1 MTLPDHIRTFLA
13 DTRFCTISTTD
24 EDGAPRSAV
33 IWYRLDG
40 EALVIN
46 SRVGRRWPTNLLRD
60 PRIAISVI
68 DAADGLRWVGMT
80 GSAEP
85 ITDQATA
92 QADIAGMSRRYH
104 ADDLEEAERLIREGF
119 ETQERISFRVGVESF
134 HDHLA

>member
-1 MTLPDHIRTFLA
+1 MTLPDHIRTFLGA
-13 DTRFCTISTTD
+13 TRFITISTTD

-40 EALVIN
+40 DDLVIN
-46 SRVGRRWPTNLLRD
+46 SLVGRRWPTNLLRD

-68 DAADGLRWVGMT
+68 DAADGLRWVGLT
-80 GSAEP
+80 GSVEP

-104 ADDLEEAERLIREGF
+104 ADDPEEGERLIRERF
-119 ETQERISFRVGVESF
+119 ETQERISFRVVVESF

>member
-1 MTLPDHIRTFLA
+1 MTLPDHIRTFLGA
-13 DTRFCTISTTD
+13 TRFTTISTTD

-40 EALVIN
+40 DDLVIN
-46 SRVGRRWPTNLLRD
+46 SLVGRRWPTNLLRD

-68 DAADGLRWVGMT
+68 DAADGLRWVGLT
-80 GSAEP
+80 GSVEP

-104 ADDLEEAERLIREGF
+104 AADPEEGERLIRERF
-119 ETQERISFRVGVESF
+119 ATQERISFRVVVESF